1 MLYRHADA
9 VRPPGTADVDRDLS
23 PRGEREARAAAD
35 WLAAEALVPD
45 LVVVSPS
52 VRTRRTWAL
61 TATALAEAAP
71 ADADPARDS
80 GGTPPVVV
88 EPAVYRAGTDE
99 LLEVVRD
106 LPPDV
111 STALICGHEPG
122 LSEVLVHLA
131 GEDSDGR
138 ALRAVAARGMR
149 KGSVA
154 VLVADDAD
162 DLAGWRHAGAGS
174 FRLVRV
180 SPPG

>member
-9 VRPPGTADVDRDLS
+9 VRPPGTADVDRGLS
-23 PRGEREARAAAD
+23 SRGEREARAAAD
-35 WLAAEALVPD
+35 WLAAEGLVPD

-61 TATALAEAAP
+61 TAAALAEAAP
-71 ADADPARDS
+71 ADADPAP
-80 GGTPPVVV
+80 GGGNSPVVV

-111 STALICGHEPG
+111 STALVCGHEPG

-131 GEDSDGR
+131 GEDSDRR

-154 VLVADDAD
+154 VLVADDVD
-162 DLAGWRHAGAGS
+162 DLAGWRDAGAGS

-180 SPPG
+180 SPSG